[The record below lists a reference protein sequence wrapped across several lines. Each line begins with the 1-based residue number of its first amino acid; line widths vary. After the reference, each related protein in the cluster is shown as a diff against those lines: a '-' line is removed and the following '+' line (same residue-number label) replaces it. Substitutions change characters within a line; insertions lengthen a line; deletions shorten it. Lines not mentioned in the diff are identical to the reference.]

1 MHSYP
6 QLDHICSSVEPLP
19 SYHCSLEVSFINK
32 RRYASTLYSA
42 FRLLQNQPVVKTCI
56 LLEAEQQQIY
66 SVQFPGTSIPA
77 ELLNALPYLT
87 KLQRLSLRSHQ
98 REVVV
103 VSGQPLWIGSIEPLL
118 RCMRLKSLDMSYT
131 DMNITLVHILNHLS

>member
-1 MHSYP
+1 M
-6 QLDHICSSVEPLP
+6 
-19 SYHCSLEVSFINK
+19 SFIKELNPWK
-32 RRYASTLYSA
+32 SADTFYSA
-42 FRLLQNQPVVKTCI
+42 FRLLRDQDIVKTCV
-56 LLEAEQQQIY
+56 LLEAEVRQVY

-118 RCMRLKSLDMSYT
+118 RCMCLKSLDMSYT
-131 DMNITLVHILNHLS
+131 DMNITLVHILNHLN